1 MELTQKIA
9 QIVEGQ
15 LLDKAL
21 FVVSVNVKV
30 GGTSKVEILIDGDHG
45 VGIDDCASI
54 SRRVGNVIEE
64 QELLDKSYH
73 LEISSPGVGQP
84 LKMLRQYNANIGR
97 GLKVTL
103 QNGKELNGVLK
114 EVKETQF
121 LIENE
126 VKEKNKK
133 KVKLVPE
140 WIPYSE
146 VNTAKVT
153 VSFK

>member
-9 QIVEGQ
+9 QIVEEQ
-15 LLDKAL
+15 LLDKTL
-21 FVVSVNVKV
+21 FVVSVHVKV
-30 GGTSKVEILIDGDHG
+30 GSISKVEILIDGDHG

-54 SRRVGNVIEE
+54 SRRVGNEIEE
-64 QELLDKSYH
+64 QKLFEKSYH

-84 LKMLRQYNANIGR
+84 LKMLRQYKANVGR
-97 GLKVTL
+97 GLKVIL
-103 QNGKELNGVLK
+103 QNGKELNGKLK
-114 EVKETQF
+114 EVSEAQF

-140 WIPYSE
+140 WIAYNE
-146 VNTAKVT
+146 VNSAKVT